1 MTETASPASAAADG
15 NLRAEDL
22 HKSYRRREVVRGV
35 SLSLSPGEVVGF
47 LGPNGAGKT
56 TTFYMVMGLVH
67 PERGR
72 VWFREQDITRKP
84 VAERARMGI
93 SFLAQEPS
101 IFRRL
106 SVEDNLRAVLEY
118 QEIPPA
124 EREERIETLL
134 RELEVDKLRKQR
146 ADTLSGGERRRVE
159 VARALALNPVF
170 LLLDEPFTG
179 VDPIAVA
186 ELQEMIKKLKARGI
200 GVLISDHNV
209 RETLWVCDRAYI
221 LNDGVILTGG
231 TPAEIVEH
239 PQVREVYLGE
249 RFRL

>member
-1 MTETASPASAAADG
+1 MAESASTAPAAGDG

-22 HKSYRRREVVRGV
+22 HKSYRRREVVKGV

-118 QEIPPA
+118 QEISRA

-134 RELEVDKLRKQR
+134 RELEVEKLRKQR

-159 VARALALNPVF
+159 VARALALNPRF

-186 ELQEMIKKLKARGI
+186 ELQEMIRKLKARGI

-231 TPAEIVEH
+231 TPAEIVAH